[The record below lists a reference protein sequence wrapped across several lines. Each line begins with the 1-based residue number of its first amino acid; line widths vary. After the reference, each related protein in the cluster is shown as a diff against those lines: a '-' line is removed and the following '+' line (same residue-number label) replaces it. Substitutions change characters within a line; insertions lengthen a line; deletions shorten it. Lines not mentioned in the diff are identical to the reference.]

1 MGADKRRSANGS
13 ADPRLTN
20 GSPAELKNQQKSV
33 EQRMSSGLSARSKTQ
48 SARKSGGGGPY
59 ISLEDNHQHH
69 HQQNGERTVDSKRS
83 PEEVLVIFNN
93 EINSNSYRPSVLSF
107 FQLDLIR
114 ADQYPIK
121 ITDLIIIQL
130 IIIMIIIR

>member
-20 GSPAELKNQQKSV
+20 GSSAELKNQQKSV

-48 SARKSGGGGPY
+48 SARKSGGGSPY

-69 HQQNGERTVDSKRS
+69 HQQNGERNTVDSKRS
-83 PEEVLVIFNN
+83 PEEVFDIFNC
-93 EINSNSYRPSVLSF
+93 EL
-107 FQLDLIR
+107 
-114 ADQYPIK
+114 
-121 ITDLIIIQL
+121 
-130 IIIMIIIR
+130 

>member
-33 EQRMSSGLSARSKTQ
+33 EQRMSSGLSERSKTQ

-69 HQQNGERTVDSKRS
+69 HKQNGERNVDSKRS
-83 PEEVLVIFNN
+83 PEEVYDIFNC
-93 EINSNSYRPSVLSF
+93 EINSYSYRPSVLSF
-107 FQLDLIR
+107 TSLTPTGLIS
-114 ADQYPIK
+114 
-121 ITDLIIIQL
+121 
-130 IIIMIIIR
+130 IR